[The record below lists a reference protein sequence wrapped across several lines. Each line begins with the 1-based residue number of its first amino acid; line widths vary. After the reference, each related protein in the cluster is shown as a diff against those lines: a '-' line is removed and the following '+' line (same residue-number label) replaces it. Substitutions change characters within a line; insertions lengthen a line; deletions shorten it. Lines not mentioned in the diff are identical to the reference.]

1 MTNWQDFKFQVQY
14 IETDNLAFAR
24 RAFASFN
31 GKGKKRQSAF
41 SKLRNEV
48 YVVRLDNDTSDE
60 QDVSVER
67 KVSIAEKHDC
77 YPVEERS
84 SLAQYPGT
92 FTNVST
98 FRTLSDAE
106 LEIACNWHNTYFHYV
121 PLHVSCYFMFRDM
134 VKTFDAYKKDLTP
147 KLEQDL
153 AAMIQGLFGDLP
165 QYQESV
171 SEAFRKY
178 HTTKYG
184 IKGNWNDEGY
194 AVALLQLYKRL
205 GGKEYVP
212 LTLLDRFEDLET
224 YFDPAILNI
233 TNFTFEYQDVPRR
246 PNPMRNLNE
255 LVAGK
260 QSVVTLQDRVDQLAN
275 SHKWKK
281 AVQVLQE
288 SDWQFD
294 ISRLPKVEMIQL
306 GDILLDED
314 IQRILDTPH
323 CAGIINPKSF
333 DPALLQCLQCIKNS
347 DGQFISID
355 GQHTASVLA
364 GLIVAGLLG

>member
-1 MTNWQDFKFQVQY
+1 M
-14 IETDNLAFAR
+14 
-24 RAFASFN
+24 
-31 GKGKKRQSAF
+31 
-41 SKLRNEV
+41 
-48 YVVRLDNDTSDE
+48 
-60 QDVSVER
+60 
-67 KVSIAEKHDC
+67 
-77 YPVEERS
+77 
-84 SLAQYPGT
+84 
-92 FTNVST
+92 
-98 FRTLSDAE
+98 
-106 LEIACNWHNTYFHYV
+106 
-121 PLHVSCYFMFRDM
+121 
-134 VKTFDAYKKDLTP
+134 
-147 KLEQDL
+147 
-153 AAMIQGLFGDLP
+153 
-165 QYQESV
+165 
-171 SEAFRKY
+171 
-178 HTTKYG
+178 
-184 IKGNWNDEGY
+184 
-194 AVALLQLYKRL
+194 YKRL